1 MRSMDILARVQKV
14 HSLFKDCQEY
24 VQAQSSL
31 VYFGIRFLETRVSCL
46 FLLILLFGM
55 HMLTTTYVD
64 IAVATGLWGGVE
76 TGVKTFGGA
85 SAGGDQSLGS
95 GSTPLAR

>member
-1 MRSMDILARVQKV
+1 
-14 HSLFKDCQEY
+14 
-24 VQAQSSL
+24 
-31 VYFGIRFLETRVSCL
+31 
-46 FLLILLFGM
+46 
-55 HMLTTTYVD
+55 MLTTTYVD

-95 GSTPLAR
+95 GSTPGTWLDSF